1 MQVRWSVKGLPIGEN
16 GTNLITFIG
25 TKVKQMFPISIK
37 SWNEKGNTVLPK
49 LKDDFWSLIQVYN
62 FRPL

>member
-1 MQVRWSVKGLPIGEN
+1 MQVKWSVKGLPIGEN
-16 GTNLITFIG
+16 EANLISFIG
-25 TKVKQMFPISIK
+25 TKVKQIVPISIT
-37 SWNEKGNTVLPK
+37 SWNDTENKLLPK